1 MCKPSSLKESNLN
14 TKGFEST
21 ADSTTIR
28 KLPTNQALETRTL
41 CRWPWWPSLSLCPD
55 AEVVKTLFTPSH
67 PTTRICRR
75 RGVGIIPVRMIKK
88 VLVLALGHGGASSFV
103 FHRWPCFALFVR
115 YWSRGGKR
123 RGGPCN
129 VLRNGIHDPLVKS
142 KRNKPMAWHSSN
154 LQWPSIYI
162 CIYIYISFAAKAS
175 EGTTL
180 TWRSGHPLLQSL
192 FTHLLRCLCNFNQF
206 RVGSH
211 NHNSPM

>member
-162 CIYIYISFAAKAS
+162 CIYIYLSQQ
-175 EGTTL
+175 
-180 TWRSGHPLLQSL
+180 RPLKEQ
-192 FTHLLRCLCNFNQF
+192 H
-206 RVGSH
+206 
-211 NHNSPM
+211 